1 MLPLNLIWTLLHR
14 KNSLYLLYIYLMT
27 HFLNLI
33 FFQYLVT
40 CLKLYAYM
48 CIIFNTDHIIINTS
62 LFKELILL
70 RFSFFFQKD
79 KIYDTSSNLKWI
91 SLFSVLTFKRFFS
104 VALFKL
110 YVNNTSS
117 SVIFKIFEFSFN
129 VVPTSGAIPIL

>member
-1 MLPLNLIWTLLHR
+1 MLPLNLIRILLHR
-14 KNSLYLLYIYLMT
+14 KSSLYLLYIYLMT

-33 FFQYLVT
+33 FFQCLVT

-48 CIIFNTDHIIINTS
+48 CIILTLIIS
-62 LFKELILL
+62 LLMLHSLKNLYYYVFPF
-70 RFSFFFQKD
+70 FSKD
-79 KIYDTSSNLKWI
+79 KIYDTSSNLKWM

>member
-1 MLPLNLIWTLLHR
+1 MLPLNLIRILLHR
-14 KNSLYLLYIYLMT
+14 KSSLYLLYIYLMT

-33 FFQYLVT
+33 FFQCLVT

-48 CIIFNTDHIIINTS
+48 CIIFNTDHIIINAS

-70 RFSFFFQKD
+70 RFSFFFSKD